1 MRIKVPKSKIPVYP
15 SPIQKLKEY
24 IISQAFYIKDGNSI
38 RVLEGAPG
46 DRYKE
51 ENFNISNNQFGFL

>member
-1 MRIKVPKSKIPVYP
+1 MDCGCKYNDLANNS
-15 SPIQKLKEY
+15 LKEY

-38 RVLEGAPG
+38 RVLEGASG

-51 ENFNISNNQFGFL
+51 ENFNINNK